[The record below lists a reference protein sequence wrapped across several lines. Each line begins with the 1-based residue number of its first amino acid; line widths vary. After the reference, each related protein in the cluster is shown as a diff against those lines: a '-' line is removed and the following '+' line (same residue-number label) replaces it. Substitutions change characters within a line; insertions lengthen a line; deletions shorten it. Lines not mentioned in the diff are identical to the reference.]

1 MAIKE
6 KLSKTPAELNEMPE
20 VKENQAEFL
29 PENGQH
35 SEEVTVEPVKKKSTK
50 TSKKKPVDKKVS
62 KKKITSVEKLPT
74 EEISG
79 EIIPATT
86 LSETEPSIEA
96 LPEELKSEKS
106 LPETTE
112 EEMTKEVSGKDTVH
126 NTKMRDL
133 IPEEDAGD
141 AEEDDLEEDHSEEIQ
156 EEEEEVN
163 YDQLTRIEMVELLED
178 LVHTGDLD
186 LIKKKIALIK
196 VAFLKQSKAEQEK
209 LLEEY
214 LKDKVEEDSTETP
227 RQKDEID
234 ERFNAAFEIYR
245 EKRQAFNE
253 QQELLK
259 QDNLERKKLILEEIK
274 ALIESEES
282 LKKTYDEFRLLQD
295 KWREIGL
302 IPKAELNNLWQS
314 YHFLVEKFFDKVK
327 INKELRDLDL
337 KKNLETKID
346 LCEKAEELLLESS
359 VHKAFKKLQNY
370 HQQWKE
376 SGPVPQDKK
385 DEIWDRFKNTSDKI
399 NQRRREHYDSLKDE
413 QNSNFLAKSALCEKA
428 EELLKRENNSV
439 KEWQESTNQISE
451 VLKVWKTIGPAPR
464 AQNDE
469 IWERF
474 KSYLD
479 AFFSAQKEHFQ
490 AIKDEQMNNYNLK
503 LDLCAQA
510 EAIKDSTEWR
520 QTSQELINLQKE
532 WKQIGPVPKRQSDK
546 IWKRFRAACDHF
558 FKSKSEYFSNIKQHE
573 SENLKLRE
581 ELISKIE
588 SYEFEKDKN
597 KNLEI
602 LKDFQREWTEIGHVP
617 FKEKDRLQTEF
628 RNAINKQQDKLKI
641 NKAEMQAINYKQ
653 RIEEIK
659 DRPNAGRIISNEIT
673 FLQTRRKKMED
684 EVKLWENNIGF
695 LANSKK
701 ADLLKEEF
709 EKKIGTMK
717 SEIDVLTEKIRLLE
731 KESN

>member
-6 KLSKTPAELNEMPE
+6 KPSTVPAELNEMPE
-20 VKENQAEFL
+20 VKENQAERL
-29 PENGQH
+29 PENGQPDDK
-35 SEEVTVEPVKKKSTK
+35 ETVEPVKKKSTK
-50 TSKKKPVDKKVS
+50 TVKKKPAVKKVS
-62 KKKITSVEKLPT
+62 KKELTPDENIPT
-74 EEISG
+74 EETSG
-79 EIIPATT
+79 EIILPDTP
-86 LSETEPSIEA
+86 SETEPSNETHVEEPEIEQ
-96 LPEELKSEKS
+96 S
-106 LPETTE
+106 LPETSEGDVTNISKVSAKDSVNDPDLHH
-112 EEMTKEVSGKDTVH
+112 MLPEV
-126 NTKMRDL
+126 
-133 IPEEDAGD
+133 EDSEI
-141 AEEDDLEEDHSEEIQ
+141 EEDDLDVDHIDEIH
-156 EEEEEVN
+156 EEELN
-163 YDQLTRIEMVELLED
+163 YDQLTRIELVELLEA
-178 LVHTGDLD
+178 LVQSGDLD
-186 LIKKKIALIK
+186 EIKKKIAPIK
-196 VAFLKQSKAEQEK
+196 VAFVKQSKAEQEK
-209 LLEEY
+209 ALEEN
-214 LKDKVEEDSTETP
+214 LKDKEEDDSTEAP
-227 RQKDEID
+227 RQKDEVE

-259 QDNLERKKLILEEIK
+259 QENLEKKKLILEEIK

-282 LKKTYDEFRLLQD
+282 LKKTYDEFRILQD

-302 IPKAELNNLWQS
+302 VPKAELNNLWQN

-337 KKNLETKID
+337 KKNLETKIE

-385 DEIWDRFKNTSDKI
+385 NEIWERFKNASDKI
-399 NQRRREHYDSLKDE
+399 NQLRREHYDSLKDE
-413 QNSNFLAKSALCEKA
+413 QTSNFLAKSALCEKA
-428 EELLKRENNSV
+428 EEVLKRENNSV

-451 VLKVWKTIGPAPR
+451 ILKVWKTIGPAPR
-464 AQNDE
+464 IQNDQ

-474 KSYLD
+474 KSYLN

-503 LDLCAQA
+503 LDLCKQA

-558 FKSKSEYFSNIKQHE
+558 FKSKSEYFSSIKQHE
-573 SENLKLRE
+573 TDNLALRE
-581 ELISKIE
+581 ELIRKIE
-588 SYEFEKDKN
+588 AYEYEKDKN

-602 LKDFQREWTEIGHVP
+602 LKEFQREWTEIGHVP
-617 FKEKDRLQTEF
+617 FKDKDRLQTEF
-628 RNAINKQQDKLKI
+628 RNAINKQLDKLKI

-653 RIEEIK
+653 RIDEIK
-659 DRPNAGRIISNEIT
+659 DRPNAGRIINNEIT
-673 FLQTRRKKMED
+673 FLQTKRKKMED
-684 EVKLWENNIGF
+684 EVNLWENNIGF

-701 ADLLKEEF
+701 ADLLKQEF

-717 SEIDVLTEKIRLLE
+717 SEINILTEKIRLLE
-731 KESN
+731 KES

>member
-1 MAIKE
+1 MAINE
-6 KLSKTPAELNEMPE
+6 KPSTVPAELNEMPD
-20 VKENQAEFL
+20 VKEDQAEFL
-29 PENGQH
+29 PENGQPDDK
-35 SEEVTVEPVKKKSTK
+35 ETVEPVKKKSTK
-50 TSKKKPVDKKVS
+50 TVKKKPAVKKVS
-62 KKKITSVEKLPT
+62 KKELTPDENIPT
-74 EEISG
+74 EETSG
-79 EIIPATT
+79 EIILPDTP
-86 LSETEPSIEA
+86 SETEPSIETMVVE
-96 LPEELKSEKS
+96 PESEEY
-106 LPETTE
+106 LPETSEREVTNIS
-112 EEMTKEVSGKDTVH
+112 EVSEDAVH
-126 NTKMRDL
+126 DADMHEL
-133 IPEEDAGD
+133 IPGEDPGD
-141 AEEDDLEEDHSEEIQ
+141 TEEDDLDVDHIDEIH
-156 EEEEEVN
+156 EEELS
-163 YDQLTRIEMVELLED
+163 YDQLTRIELVELLEA
-178 LVHTGDLD
+178 LVQSGNLD
-186 LIKKKIALIK
+186 EIKKKIALIK
-196 VAFLKQSKAEQEK
+196 VAFVKQSKAEQEK
-209 LLEEY
+209 ALEEN
-214 LKDKVEEDSTETP
+214 LKDKEEEDSTETP
-227 RQKDEID
+227 RQKDEVE

-259 QDNLERKKLILEEIK
+259 QENLEKKKLILEEIK

-282 LKKTYDEFRLLQD
+282 LKKTYDEFRILQD

-302 IPKAELNNLWQS
+302 VPKAELNNLWQN

-337 KKNLETKID
+337 KKNLETKIE

-385 DEIWDRFKNTSDKI
+385 DEIWERFKNASDKI
-399 NQRRREHYDSLKDE
+399 NQLRREHYDSLKDE
-413 QNSNFLAKSALCEKA
+413 QTSNFLAKSALCEKA
-428 EELLKRENNSV
+428 EEVLKRENNSV

-451 VLKVWKTIGPAPR
+451 ILKVWKTIGPAPR
-464 AQNDE
+464 IQNDQ

-474 KSYLD
+474 KSYLN

-503 LDLCAQA
+503 LDLCKQA

-558 FKSKSEYFSNIKQHE
+558 FKSKSEYFSSIKQHE
-573 SENLKLRE
+573 TDNLALRE
-581 ELISKIE
+581 ELIRKIE
-588 SYEFEKDKN
+588 AYEYEKDKN

-602 LKDFQREWTEIGHVP
+602 LKEFQREWTEIGHVP
-617 FKEKDRLQTEF
+617 FKDKDRLQTEF
-628 RNAINKQQDKLKI
+628 RNAINKQLDKLKI

-653 RIEEIK
+653 RIDEIK
-659 DRPNAGRIISNEIT
+659 DRPNAGRIINNEIT
-673 FLQTRRKKMED
+673 FLQTKRKKMED

-701 ADLLKEEF
+701 ADLLKQEF

-731 KESN
+731 KES

>member
-6 KLSKTPAELNEMPE
+6 KLSKTPADLNEMPE
-20 VKENQAEFL
+20 VKENQAELL
-29 PENGQH
+29 PEGGQPN
-35 SEEVTVEPVKKKSTK
+35 EEATVEPVKKKSTR
-50 TSKKKPVDKKVS
+50 TPKKKPVVKKVS
-62 KKKITSVEKLPT
+62 KKKTTPAEKLPT

-79 EIIPATT
+79 ESIPATN
-86 LSETEPSIEA
+86 LSETEPPIEA
-96 LPEELKSEKS
+96 LPEELKSEIS

-112 EEMTKEVSGKDTVH
+112 KEMTNIAKVSGKDAVH
-126 NTKMRDL
+126 NTEMHDL

-141 AEEDDLEEDHSEEIQ
+141 AEEDDLEEYHSDEIHV
-156 EEEEEVN
+156 EEVN
-163 YDQLTRIEMVELLED
+163 YDQLTRIEMVELIEE
-178 LVHTGDLD
+178 LVQSGDLD
-186 LIKKKIALIK
+186 VIKKKIALIK
-196 VAFLKQSKAEQEK
+196 VAFLKQTKAEQEK

-214 LKDKVEEDSTETP
+214 LKDKEEEDSTEAP
-227 RQKDEID
+227 RQKDEIE

-259 QDNLERKKLILEEIK
+259 QDNLEKKKLILEEIK

-282 LKKTYDEFRLLQD
+282 LKKTYDEFRHLQD

-302 IPKAELNNLWQS
+302 VPKAELNNLWQS

-359 VHKAFKKLQNY
+359 VHKAFKKLQSY

-385 DEIWDRFKNTSDKI
+385 DEIWERFKNTSDKI
-399 NQRRREHYDSLKDE
+399 NQRRREHYDGLKDE
-413 QNSNFLAKSALCEKA
+413 QNNNLLAKSALCEKA

-464 AQNDE
+464 TQNDQ

-479 AFFSAQKEHFQ
+479 AFFSAQKEYFQ

-510 EAIKDSTEWR
+510 EAIKNSTEWR

-532 WKQIGPVPKRQSDK
+532 WKQIGPVPKRHSDK

-573 SENLKLRE
+573 SENLALRE
-581 ELISKIE
+581 ELIRKIE

-602 LKDFQREWTEIGHVP
+602 LKEFQREWTEIGHVP

-628 RNAINKQQDKLKI
+628 RNAINKQLDKLKI

-659 DRPNAGRIISNEIT
+659 DRPNAGRIINNEII

-709 EKKIGTMK
+709 EKKISTMK
-717 SEIDVLTEKIRLLE
+717 SEIDVLSEKIRLLE
-731 KESN
+731 KESD